1 MSIPGDE
8 LVLQNIIDIN
18 LNLKDN
24 PKLYVNIITE
34 CAYGQRVPGCV
45 FNLRERG
52 NNEVLI
58 SKKFKTIKEAE
69 SVVSIIQKVWEVN
82 K

>member
-1 MSIPGDE
+1 MSRLKDE
-8 LVLQNIIDIN
+8 VVLQNVIDIG
-18 LNLKDN
+18 LYLKSN
-24 PKLYVNIITE
+24 PKLYVEIITE

-45 FNLRERG
+45 FNLKQRG
-52 NNEVLI
+52 SDEVLI

-69 SVVSIIQKVWEVN
+69 SIVDIIKKVEEVN

>member
-1 MSIPGDE
+1 MSMPEDE
-8 LVLQNIIDIN
+8 VVLQNIIDIS
-18 LNLKDN
+18 LNLKHN

-34 CAYGQRVPGCV
+34 CAYGRRVPGCV

-52 NNEVLI
+52 NDEVLI
-58 SKKFKTIKEAE
+58 SRKFKTVKEAE
-69 SVVSIIQKVWEVN
+69 SVVDIIKKVEEVN

>member
-1 MSIPGDE
+1 MSRLKDE
-8 LVLQNIIDIN
+8 LVLQNIIDIS

-24 PKLYVNIITE
+24 PKLYVDIITE

-52 NNEVLI
+52 NDEVLI